1 MGVVA
6 VAAACAG
13 GAAGGAAGC
22 AKEAPPL
29 PRGVAVRVA
38 QVEKSSTSSATRYSA
53 QIVPATRLDFAFK
66 VGGYVESIAQ
76 VSGTDG
82 QRRLI
87 QEGDVVENGMELAG
101 LRKSDFTQKVAE
113 AKAGVS
119 QAYAIAREAR
129 LDASRDSKLA
139 RAGSLPEATAGAS
152 RSRAESSGAAVEGAQ
167 ARLAQARTALADST
181 LVSPMHGVVI
191 KRSIEVGTLVAPGSI
206 AFTLADVD
214 NVKAVFGVPD
224 VLLKQI
230 QLGAAQKV
238 AADAFPGVE
247 FEGKVSRLAPSAD
260 QRSRVFEVDV
270 TIPNAEGKL
279 KAGMVASLS
288 INPAANSEADVP
300 LIPLGAIVRPPS
312 GKGFAVFVVE
322 NKDKVLR
329 ARAREVELGEY
340 LGRVV
345 PVKKGLEGGETIV
358 VQGAGMLQDGERIE
372 VIE

>member
-1 MGVVA
+1 M
-6 VAAACAG
+6 
-13 GAAGGAAGC
+13 
-22 AKEAPPL
+22 

-38 QVEKSSTSSATRYSA
+38 QVEKSSTSSSTRYSA

-76 VSGTDG
+76 VAGADG
-82 QRRLI
+82 QRRLL
-87 QEGDVVENGMELAG
+87 QEGDVVETGAELAS

-113 AKAGVS
+113 AKAAVS

-129 LDASRDSKLA
+129 LDAVRDSKLA
-139 RAGSLPEATAGAS
+139 RSGSLPEATAGAS
-152 RSRAESSGAAVEGAQ
+152 RSRAESSGAVVEGAQ
-167 ARLAQARTALADST
+167 ARLAQARTALGDST
-181 LVSPMHGVVI
+181 LISPMHGVVI
-191 KRSIEVGTLVAPGSI
+191 KRAIEVGTLVAPGTVAFSI
-206 AFTLADVD
+206 ADVD

-230 QLGAAQKV
+230 QVGAAQKV
-238 AADAFPGVE
+238 TADAFPGVE

-270 TIPNAEGKL
+270 TIPNGEGKL

-312 GKGFAVFVVE
+312 GKGFAVFIVE

-345 PVKKGLEGGETIV
+345 PVKKGLEGSETIV
-358 VQGAGMLQDGERIE
+358 TQGAGMLSDGERIE